1 LHAASYKLLLFGRPG
16 KRDQGARP
24 AGNNLRN
31 FVETSGP
38 NESRMAQR
46 RISLLNRFRKT
57 PRFLEI
63 GLRGLAP
70 DHIGEGR
77 ISDPARDCCVEVA
90 FEPEESF
97 ENGTKWLQQ
106 HRDLLMSLGHRNS
119 PQFAGCLSQWVDTGW
134 GEADMLKKLLNR
146 FSLSYRA
153 TLPLRDY
160 VHLRL
165 AEGLVAS
172 NEEETEKAIHHFD
185 FIILVG
191 EEGADGHLLALA
203 HFWKGRCHR
212 KLGEYENAMIHTVQA
227 KELVLSQGI
236 FAPLRS

>member
-16 KRDQGARP
+16 KRDQGTRP

-31 FVETSGP
+31 FVEISGP
-38 NESRMAQR
+38 NESLMAHR
-46 RISLLNRFRKT
+46 RISLLNRFRKK

-63 GLRGLAP
+63 GLRALAP

-77 ISDPARDCCVEVA
+77 ISDPARDCCVEAA

-106 HRDLLMSLGHRNS
+106 HRDLLMSLDPGRRNS
-119 PQFAGCLSQWVDTGW
+119 PQFVGCLSQWVDTGW
-134 GEADMLKKLLNR
+134 GEADVLKKLLNR

-160 VHLRL
+160 VHPRL
-165 AEGLVAS
+165 FAEGLVAS
-172 NEEETEKAIHHFD
+172 NE
-185 FIILVG
+185 
-191 EEGADGHLLALA
+191 
-203 HFWKGRCHR
+203 
-212 KLGEYENAMIHTVQA
+212 
-227 KELVLSQGI
+227 
-236 FAPLRS
+236 